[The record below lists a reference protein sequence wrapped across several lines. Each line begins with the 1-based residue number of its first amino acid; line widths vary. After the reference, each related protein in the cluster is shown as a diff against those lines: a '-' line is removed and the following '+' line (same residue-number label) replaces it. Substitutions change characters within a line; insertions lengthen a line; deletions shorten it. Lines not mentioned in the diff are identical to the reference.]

1 MSEESISEHEEP
13 GTDVEEIESSS
24 VIDGFVFVTGKN
36 PNAGSFLL
44 VVGIVTCVF
53 IAAFQLTLPS
63 PISNLLT
70 AAVLVVAIISFLL
83 GAILDM
89 LDYFDTPK
97 PEN

>member
-1 MSEESISEHEEP
+1 MTDEATSEPEEQFAEDEV
-13 GTDVEEIESSS
+13 GDGSSFLEN
-24 VIDGFVFVTGKN
+24 IVFITGED

-44 VVGIVTCVF
+44 TVGIITCVF
-53 IAAFQLTLPS
+53 VAAFQLTLPE

-70 AAVLVVAIISFLL
+70 AAVLVVAVISFLL

-97 PEN
+97 PGQ

>member
-1 MSEESISEHEEP
+1 MSEESVSEHDEA
-13 GTDVEEIESSS
+13 GTDVEEIESSA
-24 VIDGFVFVTGKN
+24 VVDGFVFVTGEN

-44 VVGIVTCVF
+44 TVGLVTCMF

>member
-1 MSEESISEHEEP
+1 MSEESVSEHDEP

-24 VIDGFVFVTGKN
+24 VIDGFVFVTGEN